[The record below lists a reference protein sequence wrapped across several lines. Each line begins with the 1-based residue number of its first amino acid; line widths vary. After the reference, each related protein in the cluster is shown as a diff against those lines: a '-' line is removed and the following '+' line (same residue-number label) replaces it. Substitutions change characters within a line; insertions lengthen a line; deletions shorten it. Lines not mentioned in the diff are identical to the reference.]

1 MTNKLEQ
8 YREEIVS
15 LNNQI
20 LDLLSKRGELAQ
32 KLEKKK
38 LNKGL
43 KYMIH
48 SVKRND

>member
-20 LDLLSKRGELAQ
+20 LDLLSKRGVSSKIGE
-32 KLEKKK
+32 EK